1 MASICCY
8 LCCAFYS
15 PILWDFLTEITQGR
29 EKNKPVASI
38 FYESSRNFVSAS
50 GSGMWFSLIQNCD
63 FCCGISI
70 LQTGINGAYQSFLS
84 CLTHKAFLR
93 AKHPCPDY
101 LLTSIRMSLPFFI
114 LQEPSMV
121 LQLRD
126 TVELD
131 YLNLYAKAAHPGEW
145 NEAIFNSIEQYHTTI
160 WVGNEEQLQLQGKYR
175 AGKM

>member
-1 MASICCY
+1 
-8 LCCAFYS
+8 
-15 PILWDFLTEITQGR
+15 
-29 EKNKPVASI
+29 
-38 FYESSRNFVSAS
+38 
-50 GSGMWFSLIQNCD
+50 
-63 FCCGISI
+63 
-70 LQTGINGAYQSFLS
+70 
-84 CLTHKAFLR
+84 
-93 AKHPCPDY
+93 
-101 LLTSIRMSLPFFI
+101 MSLPFFI